1 MSIAKYAYTALDCPD
16 PIALADFYS
25 VITGWPV
32 EPLGEF
38 PPADVTWLELLDAQG
53 FTKMGFQKVE
63 NYIAPT
69 WPDGP
74 VPQQVHM
81 DFHALDL
88 DETEAKL
95 LAIGA
100 RKAKHQ
106 VHPDRFRVY
115 LDPVG
120 HPFCIVKKD
129 LTQ

>member
-1 MSIAKYAYTALDCPD
+1 MTIAKYAYTALDCPD

-25 VITGWPV
+25 KITGWPV
-32 EPLGEF
+32 EPLGDF
-38 PPADVTWLELLDAQG
+38 PPSDVTWLELLDSNG
-53 FTKMGFQKVE
+53 DTKMGFQKID
-63 NYIAPT
+63 NYTAPT
-69 WPDGP
+69 WPEGN

-81 DFHALDL
+81 DFHAIDL

-100 RKAKHQ
+100 RKADHQ

-115 LDPVG
+115 LDPIG

-129 LTQ
+129 SL

>member
-25 VITGWPV
+25 KITGWPV
-32 EPLGEF
+32 EPLGDF
-38 PPADVTWLELLDAQG
+38 PPADVTWLELLDDKG
-53 FTKMGFQKVE
+53 FTKMGFQKVD
-63 NYIAPT
+63 NYKAPT
-69 WPDGP
+69 WPENE

-100 RKAKHQ
+100 RKADHQ

-115 LDPVG
+115 LDPIG
-120 HPFCIVKKD
+120 HPFCIVKKEN
-129 LTQ
+129 L

>member
-1 MSIAKYAYTALDCPD
+1 MSIAKYAYTAIDCPN

-25 VITGWPV
+25 KITGWPV
-32 EPLGEF
+32 EPLGDF
-38 PPADVTWLELLDAQG
+38 PPADVTWLELLDDKG
-53 FTKMGFQKVE
+53 FTKMGFQKVD
-63 NYIAPT
+63 NYKAPT
-69 WPDGP
+69 WPEND

-100 RKAKHQ
+100 RKPEHQ

-115 LDPVG
+115 LDLIG
-120 HPFCIVKKD
+120 HPFCIVKKEN
-129 LTQ
+129 L

>member
-1 MSIAKYAYTALDCPD
+1 MTIAQYAYTALDCPD

-25 VITGWPV
+25 KITGWPV
-32 EPLGEF
+32 EPLGDF
-38 PPADVTWLELLDAQG
+38 PPADVTWLELLDSNGA
-53 FTKMGFQKVE
+53 TKMGFQKID
-63 NYIAPT
+63 NYTAPT
-69 WPDGP
+69 WPEGN

-100 RKAKHQ
+100 RKADHQ

-115 LDPVG
+115 LDPIG

-129 LTQ
+129 NL